1 MSLGQQRKSLTL
13 RNFPV
18 NDTDAFLIL
27 VLCEYNIGMIWD
39 FNVNSTQR
47 YLCHLP
53 LYRSSELKEA
63 ISLRLLKLVTELVR
77 EGELT
82 LAKIM
87 RRKVLEKCDPN
98 QRPIRNCRL

>member
-1 MSLGQQRKSLTL
+1 MI
-13 RNFPV
+13 
-18 NDTDAFLIL
+18 LIL
-27 VLCEYNIGMIWD
+27 IVVTPQIDRDIKTFKTEKRNKGLHVRYFD
-39 FNVNSTQR
+39 FCCS
-47 YLCHLP
+47 
-53 LYRSSELKEA
+53 SSELKEA

-98 QRPIRNCRL
+98 QRPVEELQIVAPSSGPKSPQ